1 MSEEQQTYNEVVN
14 AFYPDAEAE
23 SLEAPTEEAAE
34 DETPEEVEE
43 SEVEESAE
51 DEAEESEES
60 ESGDEETED
69 EEDVQTVEIDGTEHN
84 LTDISEW
91 KEAHDNVKLMQADC
105 TKKWQEASDLKKDAE
120 SQAEKAQ
127 ELTLELEVLVAEDEE
142 VDLED
147 LKEYDEVEYY
157 KQKEKIDKRKAKLT
171 ELKANQPT
179 QKPVLT
185 QEELNAESQ
194 DLFAYDPEW
203 KKGEELTPKFSTD
216 MKNAGQYLQDAGYS
230 QDEVNGFLS
239 HHWKTALDAMKY
251 RNQQSKTKANK
262 KKIIKTPKASK
273 PKANNSK
280 QLSAE
285 EIFYGKN

>member
-1 MSEEQQTYNEVVN
+1 MSEQQQTYNEVVN

-23 SLEAPTEEAAE
+23 SLEAPTEEAAS
-34 DETPEEVEE
+34 DETPEETEELETDIVEG
-43 SEVEESAE
+43 EE
-51 DEAEESEES
+51 EESEES
-60 ESGDEETED
+60 ESSDEETED

-84 LTDISEW
+84 LTDINEW

-127 ELTLELEVLVAEDEE
+127 ELTLELEVLVAEDAE

-194 DLFAYDPEW
+194 DLFTYDSEW
-203 KKGEELTPKFSTD
+203 KNGEELTPKFSTD
-216 MKNAGQYLQDAGYS
+216 MKNAGKYLQDAGYS
-230 QDEVNGFLS
+230 QDEVNSFLS

-273 PKANNSK
+273 PKASNSK
-280 QLSAE
+280 SLSAE
-285 EIFYGKN
+285 EIFYGK